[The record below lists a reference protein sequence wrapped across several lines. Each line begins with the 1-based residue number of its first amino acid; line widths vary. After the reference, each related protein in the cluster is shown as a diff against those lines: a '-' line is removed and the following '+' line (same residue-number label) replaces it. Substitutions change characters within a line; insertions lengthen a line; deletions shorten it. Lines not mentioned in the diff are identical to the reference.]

1 MEDII
6 EQLQAL
12 SEHVPVP
19 LDLPDEDDVLEVEET
34 LLLPIHPSLRY
45 YLLEASDTVYGSLEP
60 VTCADPQSHTYLADV
75 TAQAWEEGM
84 PREYMALCETA
95 DGFYCINHEDG
106 EILFWSRLQFD
117 FESGQQWDSLWDWI
131 EDVWLRS

>member
-19 LDLPDEDDVLEVEET
+19 LDLPDEDDLLEVEET
-34 LLLPIHPSLRY
+34 LLLPIHPSLRH

-60 VTCADPQSHTYLADV
+60 VTCVDPQSHTYLADV
-75 TAQAWEEGM
+75 TALAWDEGM
-84 PREYMALCETA
+84 PREYMVICETA

-117 FESGQQWDSLWDWI
+117 FEAGQQWDSLWDWI